1 MRRKKRNGKKWY
13 KVLKIFYLL
22 MNSRW
27 LPGLATFY
35 RSGLRAESGIE
46 SGLSRDQVKIL
57 SNCLNEVTILELMEI
72 FDRTNRTKFRDQVIK
87 PLIDAGWIEMTIPD
101 KPTSSKQKYRI
112 TEKGRQLLQN
122 ARWEEEEEV
131 SENRKKI
138 ESQNEMKCGDDLWI
152 VNDNEFGT
160 ISMGKRRSWNQKF

>member
-1 MRRKKRNGKKWY
+1 M
-13 KVLKIFYLL
+13 
-22 MNSRW
+22 
-27 LPGLATFY
+27 PGLATFY

-87 PLIDAGWIEMTIPD
+87 PLIDEGWIEMTIPD

-122 ARWEEEEEV
+122 AR
-131 SENRKKI
+131 
-138 ESQNEMKCGDDLWI
+138 
-152 VNDNEFGT
+152 
-160 ISMGKRRSWNQKF
+160 

>member
-1 MRRKKRNGKKWY
+1 M
-13 KVLKIFYLL
+13 
-22 MNSRW
+22 
-27 LPGLATFY
+27 PGLATFY
-35 RSGLRAESGIE
+35 RSGLKAESGAE

-122 ARWEEEEEV
+122 AR
-131 SENRKKI
+131 
-138 ESQNEMKCGDDLWI
+138 
-152 VNDNEFGT
+152 
-160 ISMGKRRSWNQKF
+160 